1 VKRLVVLGVVAAMLV
16 HRCHHAA
23 PDKRT
28 AVRVEPRSAEERA
41 AVEALS
47 DDVWTDEGA
56 GPLVMTVDPPGL
68 EKLQRTGATFQIV
81 VDDIRAA
88 AATEHDRLAH
98 RTAEFYGDYRDL
110 DELDARMA
118 SLAERHPDL
127 ARLRTLGTSLEG
139 RPIHALELSHGG
151 TREIFV
157 DGGHHAREWIA
168 VMVPMC
174 VAERLVTD
182 PKTRPLLDSIKFVIA
197 PVINP
202 DGYRYT
208 WTTDRYWRKNR
219 RGDYGV
225 DLNRNYSVA
234 WGEAGSSKDKTSST
248 YCGAAPFSEPETRA
262 VRHLFETDHV
272 TAAIDFHSFSQVIVY
287 PWSHQRAEPADRDAF
302 AAIADR
308 MTTAMFGTH
317 GTEYEIRP
325 GSSLRT
331 GASGT
336 VGDWAYAHGALS
348 FLIELRP
355 SSMADG
361 GFVVPPD
368 QIEPT
373 CDEGMAA
380 VVALAASIA
389 R

>member
-1 VKRLVVLGVVAAMLV
+1 MFVLGVVAAMLV

-28 AVRVEPRSAEERA
+28 AVRVEPRNAQERA
-41 AVEALS
+41 ALEALS
-47 DDVWTDEGA
+47 DDVWTDEDA
-56 GPLVMTVDPPGL
+56 GPLVMTVDPPAL
-68 EKLQRTGATFQIV
+68 EKLQHTGVAYRIV
-81 VDDIRAA
+81 VDDVRAA
-88 AATEHDRLAH
+88 AATEHERLAH
-98 RTAEFYGDYRDL
+98 RSAEFYGDYRDL
-110 DELDARMA
+110 TELDARMA
-118 SLAERHPDL
+118 LLAERHPDL

-202 DGYRYT
+202 DGYHYT

-234 WGEAGSSKDKTSST
+234 WGGAGSSKDKTSST
-248 YCGAAPFSEPETRA
+248 YRGEAPFSEPETRA

-272 TAAIDFHSFSQVIVY
+272 SAAIDFHSFSQVIVY
-287 PWSHQRAEPADRDAF
+287 PWSHQRAEPAVPAGENESPMR
-302 AAIADR
+302 IAD
-308 MTTAMFGTH
+308 
-317 GTEYEIRP
+317 
-325 GSSLRT
+325 
-331 GASGT
+331 
-336 VGDWAYAHGALS
+336 
-348 FLIELRP
+348 LI
-355 SSMADG
+355 G
-361 GFVVPPD
+361 
-368 QIEPT
+368 
-373 CDEGMAA
+373 
-380 VVALAASIA
+380 
-389 R
+389 